1 MFADRVKY
9 LRQSRELNQVQFAQ
23 KMGVTKQS
31 VSNWE
36 NDNIMPSV
44 DMLERIADYFKVS
57 TDYLLGLTDEPEPPM
72 HISKEEKALV
82 ETYRSLSRE
91 QRELISQ
98 TIRLMGEQNNRR
110 EG

>member
-31 VSNWE
+31 VSNWK

-44 DMLERIADYFKVS
+44 EMLEKIADFFNV
-57 TDYLLGLTDEPEPPM
+57 TADYLLGREDCHYSGVQCLDVTGLTPAQIE
-72 HISKEEKALV
+72 HIRQIVDDL
-82 ETYRSLSRE
+82 
-91 QRELISQ
+91 
-98 TIRLMGEQNNRR
+98 RLLR
-110 EG
+110 

>member
-9 LRQSRELNQVQFAQ
+9 LRQSRELNQVQKKK

-44 DMLERIADYFKVS
+44 EMLAKIADFFNV
-57 TDYLLGLTDEPEPPM
+57 TADYLLGREDCHYSGVQCLDVTGLTPAQIE
-72 HISKEEKALV
+72 HIRQIVDDL
-82 ETYRSLSRE
+82 
-91 QRELISQ
+91 
-98 TIRLMGEQNNRR
+98 RLLR
-110 EG
+110 

>member
-44 DMLERIADYFKVS
+44 EKKKKIADFFNV
-57 TDYLLGLTDEPEPPM
+57 TADYLLGREDCHYSGVQCLDVTGLTPAQIE
-72 HISKEEKALV
+72 HIRQIV
-82 ETYRSLSRE
+82 DDH
-91 QRELISQ
+91 
-98 TIRLMGEQNNRR
+98 RLLR
-110 EG
+110 

>member
-44 DMLERIADYFKVS
+44 EMLEKIADFFNV
-57 TDYLLGLTDEPEPPM
+57 TADYLLGREDCHYSGVQCLDVTGLTPAQIE
-72 HISKEEKALV
+72 HIRQIV
-82 ETYRSLSRE
+82 DDH
-91 QRELISQ
+91 
-98 TIRLMGEQNNRR
+98 RLLR
-110 EG
+110 

>member
-44 DMLERIADYFKVS
+44 ERLEKIADFFTV
-57 TDYLLGLTDEPEPPM
+57 TADYLLG
-72 HISKEEKALV
+72 
-82 ETYRSLSRE
+82 RE
-91 QRELISQ
+91 DCH
-98 TIRLMGEQNNRR
+98 
-110 EG
+110 

>member
-9 LRQSRELNQVQFAQ
+9 LGQSRELNQVQFAQ

-44 DMLERIADYFKVS
+44 EMLEKIADFFNV
-57 TDYLLGLTDEPEPPM
+57 TADYLLGREDCHYSGVQCLDVTGLTPAQIE
-72 HISKEEKALV
+72 HIRQIVDDL
-82 ETYRSLSRE
+82 
-91 QRELISQ
+91 
-98 TIRLMGEQNNRR
+98 RLLR
-110 EG
+110 

>member
-9 LRQSRELNQVQFAQ
+9 LRQSRELNQVQFVQ

-44 DMLERIADYFKVS
+44 EMLEKIADFFNV
-57 TDYLLGLTDEPEPPM
+57 TADYLLGREDCHYSGVQCLDVTGLTPAQIE
-72 HISKEEKALV
+72 HIRQIVDDL
-82 ETYRSLSRE
+82 
-91 QRELISQ
+91 
-98 TIRLMGEQNNRR
+98 RLLR
-110 EG
+110 

>member
-57 TDYLLGLTDEPEPPM
+57 TDYLLGREGRSTSGVYILDVTGLSPTQIA
-72 HISKEEKALV
+72 HIEALV
-82 ETYRSLSRE
+82 DDLR
-91 QRELISQ
+91 
-98 TIRLMGEQNNRR
+98 NH
-110 EG
+110 

>member
-9 LRQSRELNQVQFAQ
+9 LRQSRELNQVQFAK

-44 DMLERIADYFKVS
+44 EMLEKIADFFNV
-57 TDYLLGLTDEPEPPM
+57 TADYLLGREDCHYSGVQCLDVTGLTPAQIE
-72 HISKEEKALV
+72 HIRQIVDDL
-82 ETYRSLSRE
+82 
-91 QRELISQ
+91 
-98 TIRLMGEQNNRR
+98 RLLR
-110 EG
+110 

>member
-9 LRQSRELNQVQFAQ
+9 LRQSRELNQVQKKK

-44 DMLERIADYFKVS
+44 EMLEKIADFFNV
-57 TDYLLGLTDEPEPPM
+57 TADYLLGREDCHYSGVQCLDVTGLTPAQIE
-72 HISKEEKALV
+72 HIRQIVDDL
-82 ETYRSLSRE
+82 
-91 QRELISQ
+91 
-98 TIRLMGEQNNRR
+98 RLLR
-110 EG
+110 

>member
-44 DMLERIADYFKVS
+44 EMLEKIADFFNVT
-57 TDYLLGLTDEPEPPM
+57 TDYLLGRDDRHDSGVYCMDVTGLTPTQIE
-72 HISKEEKALV
+72 HIRQIVDDL
-82 ETYRSLSRE
+82 RSL
-91 QRELISQ
+91 
-98 TIRLMGEQNNRR
+98 
-110 EG
+110 

>member
-44 DMLERIADYFKVS
+44 ERLEKIADFFNV
-57 TDYLLGLTDEPEPPM
+57 TADYLLGREDCHYSGVQCLDVTGLTPAQIE
-72 HISKEEKALV
+72 HIRQIVDDL
-82 ETYRSLSRE
+82 
-91 QRELISQ
+91 
-98 TIRLMGEQNNRR
+98 RLLR
-110 EG
+110 

>member
-9 LRQSRELNQVQFAQ
+9 LRQSRELNKVQFAQ

-44 DMLERIADYFKVS
+44 EMLEKIADFFNV
-57 TDYLLGLTDEPEPPM
+57 TADYLLGREDCHYSGVQCLDVTGLTPAQIE
-72 HISKEEKALV
+72 HIRQIVDDL
-82 ETYRSLSRE
+82 
-91 QRELISQ
+91 
-98 TIRLMGEQNNRR
+98 RLLR
-110 EG
+110 